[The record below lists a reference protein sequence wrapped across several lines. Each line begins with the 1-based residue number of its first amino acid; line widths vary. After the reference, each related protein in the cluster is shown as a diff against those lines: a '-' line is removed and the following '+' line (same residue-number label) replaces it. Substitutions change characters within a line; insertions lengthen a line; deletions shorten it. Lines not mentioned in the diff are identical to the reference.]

1 MYLIFCRFTLL
12 KYNTSH
18 LCYFEQERKLILA
31 TVHILTYDT
40 LEVCLYWPIR
50 WEHTPVI
57 SCAEIVDPHLT
68 LFSGLPPTFLLQIP
82 DSSVI
87 YHILIY
93 NQPCSTSSRA
103 RVTKD
108 EVCVTENTQEISG
121 ISITTNHFYFK
132 FHCLCQ
138 RFLTQQAASF
148 LRKGELRFVVVW

>member
-12 KYNTSH
+12 KYNTSY

-68 LFSGLPPTFLLQIP
+68 LFSLWPTTHISSTNTRFFCGISHFNLQPALFNIFQSSGDQRWSLCYRKYTGNQWYLYYNQPLLLQIP
-82 DSSVI
+82 LS
-87 YHILIY
+87 
-93 NQPCSTSSRA
+93 
-103 RVTKD
+103 
-108 EVCVTENTQEISG
+108 EISHTAS
-121 ISITTNHFYFK
+121 SIFS
-132 FHCLCQ
+132 Q
-138 RFLTQQAASF
+138 ERWA
-148 LRKGELRFVVVW
+148 